1 MSKNEAMERLS
12 GLTIGDW
19 VNIASPHKVTGIQI
33 SDGVLCVQTD
43 YTDTYYSI
51 ENYEPVPLTYE
62 ILNKHFP
69 DTRHD
74 VYWWSSI
81 DREGETEL
89 KIDLGDDKRIEL
101 SIRYVHELQHAL
113 RLAGVRKE
121 VVL

>member
-19 VNIASPHKVTGIQI
+19 VNIASPHKVTGIQM

-51 ENYEPVPLTYE
+51 ENYEPVPLTCE

-74 VYWWSSI
+74 VYWWGSI

-101 SIRYVHELQHAL
+101 SVRYVHELQHAL

>member
-12 GLTIGDW
+12 GLMIGDW
-19 VNIASPHKVTGIQI
+19 VNIASPHKVTGIQV

-81 DREGETEL
+81 GREGEIEL

-101 SIRYVHELQHAL
+101 NIRYVHELQHAL
-113 RLAGVRKE
+113 RLAGIRKE

>member
-19 VNIASPHKVTGIQI
+19 VNIASPHKVTGIQM